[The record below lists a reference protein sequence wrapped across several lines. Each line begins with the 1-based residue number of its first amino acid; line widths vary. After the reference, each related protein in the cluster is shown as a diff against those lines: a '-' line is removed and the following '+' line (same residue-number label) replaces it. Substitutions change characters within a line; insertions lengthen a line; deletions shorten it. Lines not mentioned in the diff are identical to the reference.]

1 MVFAPSLQTISAA
14 LPAFLPSL
22 CSGYRAMERSCSRI
36 PSTLGSTDALKIM
49 ILQLKTVLKS
59 SAGSGVGSCSK
70 SDSYMETLRQV
81 TNYS

>member
-1 MVFAPSLQTISAA
+1 
-14 LPAFLPSL
+14 
-22 CSGYRAMERSCSRI
+22 
-36 PSTLGSTDALKIM
+36 M